1 MHKSSAWPLALIY
14 TGLVLYASLYP
25 FIDWRVQ
32 GIAPWS
38 FLTAPLPRYWTWFD
52 VWSNLVGYAPLG
64 FLIALGALRN
74 GRGVRAMGAAALA
87 VTMCALL
94 SFSMESL
101 QTYLPA
107 RVPSNLDFA
116 LNSLGG
122 MVGAMLAVGLER
134 WDVLVRWSRFR
145 ARWFIRDARGALV
158 LIALWPLAL
167 LFPAAVPL
175 GLGQVVERVEAAIS
189 EALSNT
195 PFLEWL
201 PMREVDF
208 QPLVPAAEL
217 ACVTLGVLVPC
228 LLGFCI
234 IRDHWQRGVYA
245 LLTLVVALLASALS
259 AALSYGPAHAWAWM
273 TQPVQVGLLAAL
285 ILLPL
290 LVFLPRRASA
300 ALLLL
305 ALVVHL
311 SLLNQAPAS
320 AYFSQTLQDWEQGQF
335 IRFHGLAQW
344 LGWIWPYAVLVY
356 VVVLLS
362 GHTREN

>member
-1 MHKSSAWPLALIY
+1 MIY

-25 FIDWRVQ
+25 FSDWRDQ

-38 FLTAPLPRYWTWFD
+38 FMAAPLPRYWTWFD
-52 VWSNLVGYAPLG
+52 VWSNLAGYAPLG

-74 GRGVRAMGAAALA
+74 GRGARSGSAAAMA
-87 VTMCALL
+87 VGLSAFL
-94 SFSMESL
+94 SFSMECL
-101 QTYLPA
+101 QTYLPV
-107 RVPSNLDFA
+107 RVPSNVDFA
-116 LNSLGG
+116 LNSF
-122 MVGAMLAVGLER
+122 GALTGAGVAVALER
-134 WDVLVRWSRFR
+134 WGMLVRWSRFR
-145 ARWFIRDARGALV
+145 ARWFIREARGALV
-158 LIALWPLAL
+158 LIALWPFAL

-175 GLGQVVERVEAAIS
+175 GLGQVFERVEAAVS

-201 PMREVDF
+201 PMREMDF

-217 ACVTLGVLVPC
+217 ACVSLGLLVPC

-234 IRDHWQRGVYA
+234 IREHWQRGVYA
-245 LLTLVVALLASALS
+245 LLTVVTGVLASALS

-273 TQPVQVGLLAAL
+273 TQPVQFGLLGAL
-285 ILLPL
+285 MVLPL
-290 LVFLPRRASA
+290 LMFLPRRVCA

-305 ALVVHL
+305 ALAIHL
-311 SLLNQAPAS
+311 SILNQAPAS
-320 AYFSQTLQDWEQGQF
+320 AYFSQTLQNWEQGQF

-344 LGWIWPYAVLVY
+344 LGWVWPFAAVLY

-362 GHTREN
+362 GHSREN